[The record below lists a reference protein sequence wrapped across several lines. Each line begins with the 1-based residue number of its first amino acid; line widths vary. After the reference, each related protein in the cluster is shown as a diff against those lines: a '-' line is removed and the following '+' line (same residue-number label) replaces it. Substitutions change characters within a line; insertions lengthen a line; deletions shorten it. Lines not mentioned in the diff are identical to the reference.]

1 MGIKETCRDGLY
13 RLEAERSGQES
24 IIAQVAKAII
34 FEATSVHGLLTHHK
48 ETFNFFFKMLKSVV
62 QVV

>member
-1 MGIKETCRDGLY
+1 M
-13 RLEAERSGQES
+13 
-24 IIAQVAKAII
+24 AKAII

-48 ETFNFFFKMLKSVV
+48 ETFNFFLKMLKSVV